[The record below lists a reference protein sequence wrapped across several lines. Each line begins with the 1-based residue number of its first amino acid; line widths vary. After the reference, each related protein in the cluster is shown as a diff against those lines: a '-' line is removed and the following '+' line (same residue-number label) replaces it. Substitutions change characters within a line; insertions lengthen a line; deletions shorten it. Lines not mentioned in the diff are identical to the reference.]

1 MEIRNK
7 PAKTNLV
14 TIILIFFFFL
24 KQRTILVEI
33 IVLVYIK
40 LVANSCDA
48 RESYQFFP
56 NDVTLAIG
64 I

>member
-40 LVANSCDA
+40 LVGNPCDA